1 MQKLQL
7 SRAAQAA
14 AVQALASMRPSSSP
28 WISGM
33 TSGLARQ
40 APPLDLGG
48 GAAAALPS
56 PPLPSQ
62 PPPPSAGGSG
72 APEKGTGFNSFMAEG
87 LMGWRTELLSLR
99 LRQAVMAEFL
109 ATALFVG
116 GGLFTIMTT
125 APSMGGEGFSVAP
138 MNATGRFP
146 EQAPFVGLAD
156 VVLSGPALN
165 GDVTAVG
172 LSYINKVPRFMGIS
186 FAFGLLVCCM
196 VFSTGAISGG
206 NLNPSVTLA
215 LYMQGKMSGL
225 RMLLYIVAQ
234 CAGAIAGAYYA
245 FSLSPDLFRS
255 VNGGVNDLDPTV
267 LSSAWGGSWWTALGA
282 EICGTALLVFTVS
295 AAADVGRE
303 RANKYVGALTPLMI
317 GLCILVCHVALI
329 PIDGCSLNP
338 ARSLASAVVMNKWDS
353 HYIFWLGPLL
363 GGPMAAILY
372 DRVFYTGV
380 SDTSVQV
387 RPLDNLAVVLA
398 RLQSSAAE
406 RWDASGSGSPRGA
419 AKAAATA
426 ATAATA
432 AAAAAVAAE
441 NSQDNAQNR
450 AQEWDQRTVKDR
462 ARQWD
467 QQTDSRRQP
476 EPQVQGRRSSRAG
489 SASSLQVSSSSHT
502 LAGFGLPIIAPVEEA
517 PGAAGSSSPTAA
529 TAGGSLRAVSPVDG
543 GSFLPSP
550 GVLSQRQLQRRMKC
564 VVCACWA
571 FYFNPPSLASHA
583 KLRHHTRIFFFLPP
597 CIPCA
602 APLLAQLARNKRN
615 IHTTFVTRHASNTHT
630 HRTSMR
636 RLNPSKKDIKSA
648 TPIHQRC
655 AGASP
660 PPGSSAAH
668 AGAAA
673 LPNAD
678 AAPWLAAR
686 HVYKKLTHA

>member
-1 MQKLQL
+1 MPDGVTAEDLMQKLQL

-14 AVQALASMRPSSSP
+14 AVQALASTRPSSSP

-33 TSGLARQ
+33 TSGLAPRQ

-48 GAAAALPS
+48 GAAAAALPS

-62 PPPPSAGGSG
+62 PPPPSSGGSG

-87 LMGWRTELLSLR
+87 LMGWRNELLSLR

-116 GGLFTIMTT
+116 GGLFTVMTT

-138 MNATGRFP
+138 VMNATGRFP
-146 EQAPFVGLAD
+146 ERAPFVGLAD

-338 ARSLASAVVMNKWDS
+338 ARSLASAVVMNKWDN

-419 AKAAATA
+419 AKAGAAAA

-432 AAAAAVAAE
+432 AAAAAAAAAAE
-441 NSQDNAQNR
+441 NSPNNAQNR
-450 AQEWDQRTVKDR
+450 SQEWDQRTVKDR

-467 QQTDSRRQP
+467 QQADSRRQP
-476 EPQVQGRRSSRAG
+476 EPLAQQGRRTSRAG
-489 SASSLQVSSSSHT
+489 SLSSLQVSSSSHT
-502 LAGFGLPIIAPVEEA
+502 LAGFGLPIIAPVEAA
-517 PGAAGSSSPTAA
+517 PLGAAGSSSPTAA
-529 TAGGSLRAVSPVDG
+529 ATDGTLRAVSPVD

-564 VVCACWA
+564 VVCVCRVFA
-571 FYFNPPSLASHA
+571 PP
-583 KLRHHTRIFFFLPP
+583 
-597 CIPCA
+597 
-602 APLLAQLARNKRN
+602 
-615 IHTTFVTRHASNTHT
+615 
-630 HRTSMR
+630 
-636 RLNPSKKDIKSA
+636 
-648 TPIHQRC
+648 
-655 AGASP
+655 SP
-660 PPGSSAAH
+660 PP
-668 AGAAA
+668 A
-673 LPNAD
+673 LPRSSRKALPRYNTRIYMHHPPPTPLRSPFAGS
-678 AAPWLAAR
+678 ASE
-686 HVYKKLTHA
+686 K